1 MEVSVA
7 FKGHCRVLQE
17 DRFDILTQ
25 TLFIFNVDTVVVQ
38 RSQFA
43 HNTNGEL
50 QGDAV
55 QQLHSG
61 CSDCNKFDH
70 DFKKPP
76 NLLVV
81 SATTVASVAGV
92 PLFDG
97 LQVLEVFRN
106 DGQIIFSFS
115 LNGR

>member
-1 MEVSVA
+1 MAWTHALS
-7 FKGHCRVLQE
+7 
-17 DRFDILTQ
+17 
-25 TLFIFNVDTVVVQ
+25 IFNYDTVTVQ

-50 QGDAV
+50 QDNAA

-81 SATTVASVAGV
+81 SATTVTSFAAVS
-92 PLFDG
+92 LFG
-97 LQVLEVFRN
+97 
-106 DGQIIFSFS
+106 GQQE
-115 LNGR
+115 